1 MIEIN
6 QHKKSQVMT
15 IVNIIQRKIGAD
27 LQKILKWMKTFGD
40 NMKQHF
46 GKIMNLEP
54 RKNLKRM
61 TLEKHF
67 GMRAKKM
74 LIQNPKR
81 NTRIIKQMYL
91 NMI

>member
-6 QHKKSQVMT
+6 QHKKSQVIT

-27 LQKILKWMKTFGD
+27 LQKILKWMKIFGD
-40 NMKQHF
+40 NMKNHF
-46 GKIMNLEP
+46 GMIMNLEP

-61 TLEKHF
+61 TLEKRF
-67 GMRAKKM
+67 GMKAKKM

-81 NTRIIKQMYL
+81 NTRVIKQMHL